1 MSSPHKSTTMA
12 MQSFRQRLETKQ
24 GIGIVIA
31 LLSGGVLVYLFLTP
45 WALRKLSDGF
55 YLGFFNMLSMG
66 LLLLMGLGLAADKH
80 RKEVPEELK
89 TLTLRGFLGVLVLA
103 AGCLLYFEVMRRI
116 GFLVITPIFLFIAF
130 FALKLGH
137 WWRCVVLAVVVT
149 VIVYLLFSVVGL
161 ELPRGFLSV
170 ELPI

>member
-1 MSSPHKSTTMA
+1 MA

-116 GFLVITPIFLFIAF
+116 GFLVIPDFLVHCFSCSEAGTLVEVCCPGSGGNGDSLSALQCRRSAVTPWIFIR
-130 FALKLGH
+130 G
-137 WWRCVVLAVVVT
+137 VT
-149 VIVYLLFSVVGL
+149 HLVQTMRY
-161 ELPRGFLSV
+161 
-170 ELPI
+170 

>member
-1 MSSPHKSTTMA
+1 
-12 MQSFRQRLETKQ
+12 
-24 GIGIVIA
+24 
-31 LLSGGVLVYLFLTP
+31 
-45 WALRKLSDGF
+45 
-55 YLGFFNMLSMG
+55 
-66 LLLLMGLGLAADKH
+66 LLLMGLGLAADKH

-103 AGCLLYFEVMRRI
+103 AGCLLYVEVVRRI